1 MGNNPIAV
9 FVNGELHLNVQVDEA
24 HDTVWLNEKEMAQ
37 LFGVNRTSILRHIS
51 NIYRAKSSI
60 KSQLVQNLHKLK
72 TVCHPITKTSTYFNL
87 DVILAVGYR
96 IHSPKGVAF
105 RHWASSVLKDY
116 LLKGYA
122 LNQSRLAQLEKQV
135 KIFEIA
141 ARAESLSTESKSE
154 FFDLLTDFEK
164 GLILLDDF
172 DHQSFPKQTG
182 GQKATYQL
190 TYEDARAL
198 IDALPFSQS
207 STLFGKERAEGL
219 FKGSIASIYQTFDS
233 QEVYPTL
240 ESKAAHLLYF
250 LVKDHG
256 FLDGNKRIAAT
267 LFIYYLKKNGALAP
281 EGPKTISPTTLAA
294 TTLLIA
300 ESHPEEM
307 ELILSFIL
315 GVIG

>member
-1 MGNNPIAV
+1 VPKFAQVENSVSSNN
-9 FVNGELHLNVQVDEA
+9 Q
-24 HDTVWLNEKEMAQ
+24 
-37 LFGVNRTSILRHIS
+37 
-51 NIYRAKSSI
+51 
-60 KSQLVQNLHKLK
+60 
-72 TVCHPITKTSTYFNL
+72 TSTYFNL

-96 IHSPKGVAF
+96 IHSPKGVPAF

-207 STLFGKERAEGL
+207 SALFGKGTR
-219 FKGSIASIYQTFDS
+219 
-233 QEVYPTL
+233 
-240 ESKAAHLLYF
+240 
-250 LVKDHG
+250 
-256 FLDGNKRIAAT
+256 
-267 LFIYYLKKNGALAP
+267 
-281 EGPKTISPTTLAA
+281 
-294 TTLLIA
+294 
-300 ESHPEEM
+300 
-307 ELILSFIL
+307 
-315 GVIG
+315 

>member
-24 HDTVWLNEKEMAQ
+24 HDTVWLNEKEMGQ
-37 LFGVNRTSILRHIS
+37 LFGVNHQAVNKHILA
-51 NIYRAKSSI
+51 IYRSNELDKPSTSSKMEI
-60 KSQLVQNLHKLK
+60 VENAVSSPNKKAA
-72 TVCHPITKTSTYFNL
+72 YYNL
-87 DVILAVGYR
+87 DMILAVGYR
-96 IHSPKGVAF
+96 IHSPNGTAF

-172 DHQSFPKQTG
+172 DHQSFPKQAG

-219 FKGSIASIYQTFDS
+219 FKGSIASIYQTFDY